1 MNKLI
6 LTTKIL
12 MILLI
17 SVSLASCRNS
27 QPQTNSNQAN
37 TSQITTSVKTEENLT
52 EETKET
58 KVTLTSAS
66 ANWQK
71 NNHIHNITVHPH
83 DPNIIY
89 VATHHGI
96 ILKDETGKWFQV
108 GNNKSDFMS
117 FITDPNDHN
126 KLYGSGHP
134 PNGGN
139 MGFVVSEDGGEN
151 WQEKSLPGVDFH
163 GLAISPSDPNIFYG
177 WIASSSDGKKGLFLS
192 SDNGK
197 TWQKQQGNG
206 LSETPFNLVVDP
218 VDYKMVF
225 ATTRLG
231 IYQSKDQGNNWELIT
246 ENSDNPIVGLLLV
259 KEDNKVVMYGYR
271 VADGNSGIVKSE
283 DYGKNWD
290 LVTSEIEGIILYL
303 VSAPSQPEIFY
314 AANDKNIIFQSVDS
328 GKTWKKL
335 S

>member
-1 MNKLI
+1 MNKLT
-6 LTTKIL
+6 LKPKIVI
-12 MILLI
+12 ILLT
-17 SVSLASCRNS
+17 SVFLVSCGNS
-27 QPQTNSNQAN
+27 QSQSYSHQTNSPQA
-37 TSQITTSVKTEENLT
+37 TTSAKIEENLT
-52 EETKET
+52 KKTQKT
-58 KVTLTSAS
+58 KVTLTSVS
-66 ANWQK
+66 TNWKQ
-71 NNHIHNITVHPH
+71 NNHIHNLAVHPH
-83 DPNIIY
+83 DANIIY
-89 VATHHGI
+89 AATHHGI
-96 ILKDETGKWFQV
+96 MLKDETGKWFQV
-108 GNNKSDFMS
+108 GNNQSDFMS
-117 FITDPNDHN
+117 FISDPNDHN

-134 PNGGN
+134 PHGGN
-139 MGFVVSEDGGEN
+139 LGFVVSEDGGEN

-163 GLAISPSDPNIFYG
+163 GLAISPTDPNIFYG

-197 TWQKQQGNG
+197 TWQQQQGNG
-206 LSETPFNLVVDP
+206 LSEPPFNLVVDP
-218 VDYKMVF
+218 VDYKTVF

-246 ENSDNPIVGLLLV
+246 SNSNDPIAGLLLV

-271 VADGNSGIVKSE
+271 VADGKSGIVKSE

-314 AANDKNIIFQSVDS
+314 AANDKNMIFQSVDS

-335 S
+335 N